1 MTAVA
6 RKQEGHA
13 RPSPPAVVVLPGEAD
28 LTQARLAALRRAV
41 RVWFARAGRALPWRE
56 RYDPYEI
63 WIAEIMLQQTQV
75 EAAIPYFR
83 RWLARFPA
91 VAAVAAATEDD
102 VLKAWEGLG
111 YYRRARNLQSAAWEM
126 MARHRGRVPGDL
138 EALRALPGI
147 GRYTAG
153 AILSIGFDRPA
164 PIVDGNVGR
173 VLSRLFAL
181 PDPPRSA
188 RGEAR
193 LWALAEALVPSRA
206 PRAFNQGLME
216 LGALVCRP
224 QAPRC
229 GECPLRRGCRAR
241 ALGEPERFPSASPR
255 KARPVREGSLLL
267 LHDGA
272 GRLLLRKRP
281 AGGLWSG
288 LWEPP
293 WTERQTAEGALA
305 AARRLLQALGLSPR
319 ARLRRRGRVEHG
331 LTHLELRLA
340 CYDAQVTESRPEG
353 DGALPS
359 GNGASAWHWAE
370 AAALAS
376 LPIARLGRKALE
388 IGGGVPPPGRNG
400 AV

>member
-1 MTAVA
+1 LCA
-6 RKQEGHA
+6 
-13 RPSPPAVVVLPGEAD
+13 
-28 LTQARLAALRRAV
+28 
-41 RVWFARAGRALPWRE
+41 WFAGAGRPLPWRE
-56 RYDPYEI
+56 RYDPYEV
-63 WIAEIMLQQTQV
+63 WVAEMMLQQTQV
-75 EAAIPYFR
+75 EAVIPFFR
-83 RWLARFPA
+83 RWMARFPD
-91 VAAVAAATEDD
+91 VAAVAAAPEEE

-111 YYRRARNLQSAAWEM
+111 YYRRARNLHEAARRM
-126 MARHRGRVPGDL
+126 VADHGGRVPADL

-153 AILSIGFDRPA
+153 AVLSIGFDRAA

-181 PDPPRSA
+181 PDAARSSA
-188 RGEAR
+188 GEAR
-193 LWALAEALVPSRA
+193 LWELAEALLPSRA

-229 GECPLRRGCRAR
+229 GECPLRRWCRAR
-241 ALGEPERFPSASPR
+241 ALGSPERFPAAPLP

-281 AGGLWSG
+281 AGGLWVG

-293 WTERQTAEGALA
+293 WTERSPAEGAPA
-305 AARRLLQALGLSPR
+305 AARRLLTALALSPLGG
-319 ARLRRRGRVEHG
+319 LRRRGRVVHG

-340 CYDAQVTESRPEG
+340 CYAAQVQATAG
-353 DGALPS
+353 HALPS
-359 GNGASAWHWAE
+359 GNGASAWQWAG
-370 AAALAS
+370 AAALAE
-376 LPIARLGRKALE
+376 LPMARLGRKALA
-388 IGGGVPPPGRNG
+388 IGGDIPAGGSRTSG
-400 AV
+400 